1 MATQDKT
8 VVGNLYMPTDRI
20 HAPLNVRELDGDHV
34 DRLAGS
40 IQLQGVLVPLIVSP
54 IDSQPNGVTTH
65 GKATHELVAGFHRL
79 AAAVAVGLTEV
90 PVIVRDFAD
99 DVDRAVENIVR
110 KDLTPYEEAVALDR
124 ALTGGLSEAGAA
136 QALGWAPKRVTE
148 RKRILELPVDAQK
161 LIGDPFRAECVPL
174 MIDVHNRA
182 SKLWDR
188 LMDSI
193 AAEDTDG
200 KAVTLGSLL
209 EWAHSAAWRD
219 ATGVEAWPAKGAMK
233 ADDLPKMKPKLQ
245 DRWRGLVTKEYGYER
260 EFTFSFTDTQLE
272 QANAAGC
279 YLDLGTRGLVLDK
292 DLVMQFAEQAVT
304 QAEAERAEERAASK
318 KKPGSKE
325 TVAFEATVKD
335 PDKVLQSL
343 ERRDVKDTTPA
354 TRAANVDLA
363 RAMMAGL
370 STVDLTKDVAVFF
383 SRAALGHLWDGGHS
397 YESMKLAEKIARR
410 CALCVEELRTVVDM
424 GETKAGKPKPSKVE
438 YADDETSATWL
449 RRWIEQPKDP
459 QAILGRTLVVFA
471 IATEVDTDV
480 VTKAVEVRLRWF
492 DSDLPKQASAALAR
506 IVKPHLPGSVKGVRR
521 EKGKLK
527 KARDDAY
534 QQAMDAKR
542 AEWAAKHPGEI
553 KQPTT
558 EPMDDSDGE
567 QVEA

>member
-20 HAPLNVRELDGDHV
+20 HAPVNVRELDGDHV

-182 SKLWDR
+182 GKLWDR

-209 EWAHSAAWRD
+209 EWAHNAAWRD

-304 QAEAERAEERAASK
+304 QAEAERADERAAK

-335 PDKVLQSL
+335 PSKVLQSL
-343 ERRDVKDTTPA
+343 ERRDLRDTAPS
-354 TRAANVDLA
+354 TRAANVDLG
-363 RAMMAGL
+363 RAMIAGL
-370 STVDLTKDVAVFF
+370 STVELTKDVAVFF
-383 SRAALGHLWDGGHS
+383 SRATLGPLWDGSAFGGERFELS
-397 YESMKLAEKIARR
+397 KTIARR
-410 CALCVEELRTVVDM
+410 CALAVEELREVIDQ
-424 GETKAGKPKPSKVE
+424 GETKAGKPRPSKVE
-438 YADDETSATWL
+438 YAADDVAATWL
-449 RRWIEQPKDP
+449 RRWVEQPKDP
-459 QAILGRTLVVFA
+459 AAILGRTLTVFA
-471 IATEVDTDV
+471 IASEVDMDV
-480 VTKAVEVRLRWF
+480 VTAAKRAAMF
-492 DSDLPKQASAALAR
+492 PHGLPGLPQDAERALAR
-506 IVKPHLPGSVKGVRR
+506 VAKSHVPGSMKGVRR

-534 QQAMDAKR
+534 QQALVERRKTPAR
-542 AEWAAKHPGEI
+542 
-553 KQPTT
+553 
-558 EPMDDSDGE
+558 EPEQDDGE